1 MRGSQ
6 RSATWPGP
14 VPFATPHGRSWPRRE
29 RRLRPTTRHLW
40 DRFLDHMGQEVCL
53 AGVVY
58 ASLVATWQLQSGS
71 PLGTGDG
78 PGLGGGLMWRSPAR
92 VHAPGRRRL
101 VRTTAALLDSLGPTP
116 GAVAGSLYLWG
127 VRGGRGSPEEAPL
140 AAFLAVLIAADPGVR
155 SVSVGPTTV
164 TIVRRS
170 RWRRPVTVPLPS
182 AAVSFA
188 AAFEAG
194 CYSLLARPQKRDAG

>member
-6 RSATWPGP
+6 RSATWLGLRPFVPGE
-14 VPFATPHGRSWPRRE
+14 GRSWPCRE
-29 RRLRPTTRHLW
+29 RRLRRTVWRAW
-40 DRFLDHMGQEVCL
+40 DHFLERMGQEVCL

-71 PLGTGDG
+71 PLGTGDA
-78 PGLGGGLMWRSPAR
+78 PGTGGGLKRRSPAR
-92 VHAPGRRRL
+92 VHALGRRHL

-116 GAVAGSLYLWG
+116 GAVAGSLYLSG
-127 VRGGRGSPEEAPL
+127 VRGGRGAPEEAPL
-140 AAFLAVLIAADPGVR
+140 AAFLAVLIAAEPGVQ
-155 SVSVGPTTV
+155 SVSVTPSTV

-182 AAVSFA
+182 AGVAFA

-194 CYSLLARPQKRDAG
+194 GYSLLARPQ